1 MNKDELKRVLDETP
15 DKLQWKETTSL
26 KFKQELVDF
35 FGEDFKDKDV
45 LEVGC
50 HVGHTSRILS
60 YLFKKVYAM
69 NINGPLFGDRT
80 LWEVN
85 DLVSENDVYK
95 QYSVNIK
102 TTFDKKFE
110 NIDYLEM
117 DSYNTK
123 GWPMDLLSDV
133 SVVFIDAIHQYDA
146 VLYDIENAIK
156 LNAEYLVFD
165 DYGKPDSSQYSNPNR
180 NYIMEVK
187 AAIDSKIQDG
197 TLEVVKYIGFE
208 PGTEVAFNI
217 QLGPILS
224 VDWEGLICKIK

>member
-1 MNKDELKRVLDETP
+1 MNTNELNRILAETP
-15 DKLQWKETTSL
+15 DKVEWKETTSIKL
-26 KFKQELVDF
+26 KADLIEF
-35 FGEDFKDKDV
+35 FGEDFKDKDI

-85 DLVSENDVYK
+85 NLISENDFYK
-95 QYSVNIK
+95 HYSVNVK

-117 DSYNTK
+117 DSYNQQ
-123 GWPMDLLSDV
+123 GWPTNLFSDV
-133 SVVFIDAIHQYDA
+133 SVVFIDAIHQYEA
-146 VLYDIENAIK
+146 VLMDISNAIK
-156 LNAEYLVFD
+156 LNTEYLVFD
-165 DYGKPDSSQYSNPNR
+165 DYGLPWYQMD
-180 NYIMEVK
+180 VK
-187 AAIDSKIQDG
+187 AAVDSKINDG
-197 TLEVVKYIGFE
+197 TLEVVKQIGRE

-217 QLGPILS
+217 QTGPVLS
-224 VDWEGLICKIK
+224 IDWEGLICRIK

>member
-1 MNKDELKRVLDETP
+1 MNTEELKRVLDETP
-15 DKLQWKETTSL
+15 DKVEWKETTSI
-26 KFKQELVDF
+26 KFKTDLIEF
-35 FGEDFKDKDV
+35 FGEDFKDKDI

-117 DSYNTK
+117 DSYNSK

-133 SVVFIDAIHQYDA
+133 SVVFIDAIHQYDE
-146 VLYDIENAIK
+146 VLYDIKNAIT
-156 LNAEYLVFD
+156 LNSEYLVFD
-165 DYGKPDSSQYSNPNR
+165 DYGLPWYQMD
-180 NYIMEVK
+180 VK
-187 AAIDSKIQDG
+187 AAVDSKIKDG
-197 TLEVVKYIGFE
+197 TLEVVKQIGRE

-217 QLGPILS
+217 QTGPVLS
-224 VDWEGLICKIK
+224 IDWEGLICKVK

>member
-1 MNKDELKRVLDETP
+1 
-15 DKLQWKETTSL
+15 
-26 KFKQELVDF
+26 
-35 FGEDFKDKDV
+35 
-45 LEVGC
+45 
-50 HVGHTSRILS
+50 
-60 YLFKKVYAM
+60 M

-117 DSYNTK
+117 DSYNSK

-133 SVVFIDAIHQYDA
+133 SVVFIDAIHQYDE
-146 VLYDIENAIK
+146 VLYDIKNAIT
-156 LNAEYLVFD
+156 LNSEYLVFD
-165 DYGKPDSSQYSNPNR
+165 DYGLPWYQMD
-180 NYIMEVK
+180 VK
-187 AAIDSKIQDG
+187 AAVDSKIKDG
-197 TLEVVKYIGFE
+197 TLEVVKQIGRE

-217 QLGPILS
+217 QTGPVLS
-224 VDWEGLICKIK
+224 IDWEGLICKVK